1 MNQFKIDRNFELHW
15 EWLHGLP
22 LDSEIVLHVVTSV
35 YRTISSSYCEH
46 YTDGIPII
54 YKCISKFQEELKRDV
69 NTLRVNCEML
79 SLMVQT
85 GNESSEKIQ
94 LNAQTRGFYILLQ
107 CMLPSN
113 PFELLKIVFAI
124 WGNWKQLLNSWNT

>member
-1 MNQFKIDRNFELHW
+1 M
-15 EWLHGLP
+15 
-22 LDSEIVLHVVTSV
+22 
-35 YRTISSSYCEH
+35 
-46 YTDGIPII
+46 

-124 WGNWKQLLNSWNT
+124 